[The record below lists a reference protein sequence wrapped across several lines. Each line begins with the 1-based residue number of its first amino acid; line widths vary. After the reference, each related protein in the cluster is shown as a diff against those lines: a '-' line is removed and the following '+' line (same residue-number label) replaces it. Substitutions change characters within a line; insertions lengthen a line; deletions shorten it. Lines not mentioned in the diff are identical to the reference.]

1 MNWKFWQK
9 KKEEAPVFNTG
20 EEQMEVAKVE
30 PHFYFKDA
38 MSKGI
43 IAKEKLFTLN
53 GKDYYTFADGLGMIT
68 AKRYLHY
75 TSMVRFYEENGVNK
89 DVSLDYLSEI
99 EEKVEELSEYT
110 YDDMVY
116 KKKQTELVALISTFK
131 YHYESF
137 NIEGAMCEVCAVA
150 LITPSENPYDIDH
163 SETAKKMY
171 DFSIAINNRNGED
184 FASFF
189 WRLSSIAEFKWTEQ
203 FLNLTASMASRSQS
217 QESLNHARNLLILDI
232 QKHSSLLDEMR
243 LQKSF
248 SKPAKAFRVLWGLT
262 ALNLRKPQ
270 SWITSLKS

>member
-1 MNWKFWQK
+1 
-9 KKEEAPVFNTG
+9 
-20 EEQMEVAKVE
+20 
-30 PHFYFKDA
+30 
-38 MSKGI
+38 
-43 IAKEKLFTLN
+43 
-53 GKDYYTFADGLGMIT
+53 
-68 AKRYLHY
+68 
-75 TSMVRFYEENGVNK
+75 MVRFYEENGVNK

-99 EEKVEELSEYT
+99 EEKVEELSDYT

-116 KKKQTELVALISTFK
+116 KKKQTELLALISTFK

-163 SETAKKMY
+163 SETARKMY
-171 DFSIAINNRNGED
+171 DFSIAINSEGGED